1 MTPEDLGIK
10 PQPLKVGTY
19 EGRVIVQFS
28 EGNPMGFLPDDALVL
43 ASLLL
48 SNSVKA
54 RAGGNKVQEA
64 VNDVYANGDNDS
76 SSATADEK
84 GGK

>member
-19 EGRVIVQFS
+19 EGRVIVQFA

-48 SNSVKA
+48 SNAVKA

-64 VNDVYANGDNDS
+64 VNDVYGNGDNS
-76 SSATADEK
+76 QAAPCRKEK
-84 GGK
+84 P

>member
-19 EGRVIVQFS
+19 EGRVIVQFA

-48 SNSVKA
+48 SNAVKA
-54 RAGGNKVQEA
+54 RSGGNKVQEA
-64 VNDVYANGDNDS
+64 VNNVYGNGDNGPS
-76 SSATADEK
+76 SPAKHEP
-84 GGK
+84 